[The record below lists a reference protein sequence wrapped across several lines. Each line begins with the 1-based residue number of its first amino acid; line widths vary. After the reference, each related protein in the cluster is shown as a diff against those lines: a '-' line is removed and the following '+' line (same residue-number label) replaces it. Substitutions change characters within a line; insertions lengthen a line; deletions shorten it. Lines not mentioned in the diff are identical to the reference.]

1 MSTGENKLTVAAVGG
16 LNFAILR
23 WLAGHAAAASAIV
36 ELCGVLFS
44 ATSTLAERADAFKGL
59 VDQLV
64 AIAGDFP
71 GFENRLSCTQNDL
84 DELKATYEAR
94 GDGHILQG
102 LAEVIGKLMPL
113 IQTILP
119 LLIK

>member
-16 LNFAILR
+16 LNFAILM
-23 WLAGHAAAASAIV
+23 WLAGHAAAAKAIL
-36 ELCGVLFS
+36 ELAGVLF
-44 ATSTLAERADAFKGL
+44 APTSSLAERADAFKGL

-71 GFENRLSCTQNDL
+71 GFENRLSCTQGDL
-84 DELKATYEAR
+84 DTLRATYEAR

-102 LAEVIGKLMPL
+102 LAAILGKLMPL
-113 IQTILP
+113 IQTVLP